1 MIMTS
6 KKLVVVTPARNEEKF
21 ITKCMQSVAD
31 QTYPVTMHIIV
42 DDWSD
47 DGTKM
52 IADSFDGKVVV
63 IPSGLARGTKAH
75 GIRPHLVTDVG
86 IKKATELVPD
96 WKYCLILDG
105 DTWLPSNYCEAIITE
120 MRINPRLMMAGARFL
135 RTPSGL
141 ETAPE
146 SHVRGSNHIIK
157 RDLYEESDLGYSSAP
172 GERILERIAW
182 IMGFETRSLPLTAFE
197 GRATGTTVDNP
208 VLSGI
213 YDYKLGTPILSLVV
227 RLIHLRRADI
237 LELFGWI
244 YGRLHGEKR
253 YFTGSRVRVLYRR
266 YLDSLIKRV
275 PL

>member
-1 MIMTS
+1 MKS

-21 ITKCMQSVAD
+21 IAKCIMSVVNQS
-31 QTYPVTMHIIV
+31 YPVTMHIII
-42 DDWSD
+42 DDWSND
-47 DGTKM
+47 RTKM
-52 IADSFDGKVVV
+52 IAESFDGKVIV
-63 IPSGLARGTKAH
+63 IPSRLERGTKAH

-96 WKYCLILDG
+96 WEYCLVLDG
-105 DTWLPSNYCEAIITE
+105 DTWLPSNYCKVIITE
-120 MRINPRLMMAGARFL
+120 MRMNPRLMMAGARFL
-135 RTPSGL
+135 RTPSGF
-141 ETAPE
+141 EIAPE

-157 RDLYEESDLGYSSAP
+157 RNLYDESGIGYSSAP
-172 GERILERIAW
+172 GERTLERIAW
-182 IMGFETRSLPLTAFE
+182 IMGFETRSLPLKAFE
-197 GRATGTTVDNP
+197 GRATGTTVENP

-227 RLIHLRRADI
+227 RLRHLRRADI

-244 YGRLHGEKR
+244 YGKLHGEKR